1 MYIEMLIIAIIVIYM
16 FMVNGKIDKDNIFT
30 NNNKLCNLLK
40 EKDYD
45 FLLVAKYGDRV
56 YDPNEVFMKRIRNGL
71 IVAAAL
77 IFLFLSQMSY

>member
-16 FMVNGKIDKDNIFT
+16 FMVNGKINKDNIFT
-30 NNNKLCNLLK
+30 NNSKLCNLLK

-45 FLLVAKYGDRV
+45 FLLIAKYGDRV

-77 IFLFLSQMSY
+77 IFLF